1 MLVTALVATSVLA
14 AAPAAQGA
22 TSLVITGRGWGHG
35 IGMSQYG
42 ALGYAQHGWTADRI
56 LAHYYTG
63 TQLGRLSSSPTVR
76 VLLQSGR
83 SSYAVRGAASVSGAL
98 LDPRADL
105 HRRLRGPGPHRA

>member
-1 MLVTALVATSVLA
+1 MQA
-14 AAPAAQGA
+14 AVDLLWSARRP
-22 TSLVITGRGWGHG
+22 LVITGRGWGHG

-63 TQLGRLSSSPTVR
+63 TRLGRLSASPQVR

-83 SSYAVRGAASVSGAL
+83 SSFFCPGCQKP
-98 LDPRADL
+98 PRA
-105 HRRLRGPGPHRA
+105 